1 MSVPEKVNESAAQ
14 LPKTAWKDTGQTF
27 GDSRSRSFDK
37 HARNQT
43 QSSADHHHEKPADL
57 TANRISSRVCAPIC
71 SSPSRNVVIEPE
83 VGPVPG
89 WSERG
94 RSNRGAEGDRKD
106 VTGDI
111 AETLDCIRQSQTG
124 SKLQECVFRDQSWA
138 KWFVSTY
145 EKSTKPEHLK
155 CLRFVSLKMTKGR
168 KASTMIK
175 KMELFD
181 GSSQPRCTGTRAHG
195 PTCRRVGAER
205 DQRPRRPGPSGTARS
220 PHESNRERPQRHHP
234 APRTSEGTIQD
245 SMIHG
250 TMVKQEPVSAKA
262 IERVRT
268 GRDRLSHRPGR
279 F

>member
-1 MSVPEKVNESAAQ
+1 MLAQETVQPEPVQSIPQSSRQTRTSVSVPEKVNESAAQ

-37 HARNQT
+37 RARNQT

-175 KMELFD
+175 KMELSM
-181 GSSQPRCTGTRAHG
+181 GVLSLAAP
-195 PTCRRVGAER
+195 E
-205 DQRPRRPGPSGTARS
+205 PGLMA
-220 PHESNRERPQRHHP
+220 QLVDAW
-234 APRTSEGTIQD
+234 APNEINVHDVLDHLEQQDLRTSRIENALSAIIQ
-245 SMIHG
+245 HLEH
-250 TMVKQEPVSAKA
+250 QKA
-262 IERVRT
+262 PSKT
-268 GRDRLSHRPGR
+268 Q
-279 F
+279 